1 MSTGAGAVT
10 TGRLVVPR
18 VRRRLAANQI
28 VYGICWLI
36 VAIAVFFA
44 IFGPLV
50 RPHNPDFSLLQFQYV
65 GPFQAK
71 G

>member
-18 VRRRLAANQI
+18 VRRRLAANHV
-28 VYGICWLI
+28 VYGVCWAI

-44 IFGPLV
+44 IFGPL
-50 RPHNPDFSLLQFQYV
+50 RAAP
-65 GPFQAK
+65 
-71 G
+71 